1 MSVGLSLLCS
11 VRSYNDSESHSSGLL
26 SIVSELDSALLSSS
40 IPPSIPPLPYSH
52 ALYFICLNRVGFLHY
67 FRFFGWFSCYFHLG
81 LSRMPSLVLRAD
93 EHGSLVTEET
103 EASASD
109 NQLG

>member
-1 MSVGLSLLCS
+1 MSVGLYLLCS

-52 ALYFICLNRVGFLHY
+52 ALYFICLNRVHGFLHY
-67 FRFFGWFSCYFHLG
+67 FRFLVGFLVIFTWAYPGCPAWSSGLMNMDLLSQKKLRLLHLIT
-81 LSRMPSLVLRAD
+81 S
-93 EHGSLVTEET
+93 
-103 EASASD
+103 
-109 NQLG
+109 